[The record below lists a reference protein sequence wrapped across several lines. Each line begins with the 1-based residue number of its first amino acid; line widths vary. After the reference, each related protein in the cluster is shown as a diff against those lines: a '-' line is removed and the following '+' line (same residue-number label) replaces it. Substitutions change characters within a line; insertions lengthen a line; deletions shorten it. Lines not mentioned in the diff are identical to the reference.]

1 MTLPDYGCFKK
12 NDLNVLKKTTDKCR
26 DVTAVIVKALYG
38 EHLMSMFDKVAD
50 VEGSLCLCEEDM
62 CNEVKTHSRASHFGS
77 VYGVQIMLPLTVL
90 MLTIFNQCDI
100 IHIIYH
106 AW

>member
-1 MTLPDYGCFKK
+1 MTLRDYGCFKK
-12 NDLNVLKKTTDKCR
+12 NDLNALKKTTDKCR

-38 EHLMSMFDKVAD
+38 EHLMSLFDKVAD

-62 CNEVKTHSRASHFGS
+62 CNDVKTHSRASHVGS

-90 MLTIFNQCDI
+90 MLTIFN
-100 IHIIYH
+100 
-106 AW
+106 

>member
-1 MTLPDYGCFKK
+1 MTLRDYGCFKK
-12 NDLNVLKKTTDKCR
+12 NDLNALKKTTDKCR

-38 EHLMSMFDKVAD
+38 DHLMSMFDKVAD

-62 CNEVKTHSRASHFGS
+62 CNEVMTTSRASHSGS

-90 MLTIFNQCDI
+90 MLTIFN
-100 IHIIYH
+100 
-106 AW
+106 